1 MATDRGVGVKWGQD
15 PQSMGKYQAAAAEFD
30 QSVKRHGVHIGVCF
44 VAGPQETLVG
54 LPPVSVVACQ
64 VTSKLAKMTDA
75 QKTELAD
82 LITSQV
88 TRYLV
93 EQGLVNMIE
102 DS

>member
-30 QSVKRHGVHIGVCF
+30 QSVKRHGIYIGVCF
-44 VAGPQETLVG
+44 LAGPHETLAG
-54 LPPVSVVACQ
+54 LPPVAATVCQ
-64 VTSKLAKMTDA
+64 ITSKLAKMTDA